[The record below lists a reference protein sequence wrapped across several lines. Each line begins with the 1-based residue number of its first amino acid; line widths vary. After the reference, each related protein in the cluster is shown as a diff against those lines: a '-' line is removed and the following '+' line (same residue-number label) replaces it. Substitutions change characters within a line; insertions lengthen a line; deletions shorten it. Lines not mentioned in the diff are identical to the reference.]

1 MDKKWKISLIVGAC
15 VLTVATI
22 IFFVVKGATSD
33 ERKAPG
39 ELHVVE
45 VNNGA
50 SSTEASN
57 SVASVDV
64 DGKTNDGKSN
74 NGTNTETK
82 TKSAKEIASE
92 YLKKFDDSKFYDGLS
107 NERIEELTKARH
119 IEEAIK
125 LKSTLV
131 ISRHPQNE
139 KDDDQYTHAIIVDKN
154 LQADKEVNY
163 DGVKN
168 GILDKLHKAYNDLAK
183 MSKTS
188 ASAFDIEGIANDY
201 FYRVQNGVMSF
212 IRWSGNDWK
221 MDDSSL
227 KVYQYDG
234 DVYQYTIAWKK
245 DGKVMGYMMGTYY
258 NTPKTTELVSFSM
271 TQAGSES
278 NYAQRERGAI
288 K

>member
-33 ERKAPG
+33 EKKAPG

-50 SSTEASN
+50 SSTEVSN
-57 SVASVDV
+57 SVANVEL
-64 DGKTNDGKSN
+64 DGKST
-74 NGTNTETK
+74 TNTEGKTEK
-82 TKSAKEIASE
+82 TKSAKELASE
-92 YLKKFDDSKFYDGLS
+92 YLRKFDDSKFYDGLS

-163 DGVKN
+163 NGVKN
-168 GILDKLHKAYNDLAK
+168 GILDNLHKAYNDLAK

-188 ASAFDIEGIANDY
+188 ASAFDMEGIANDY

-212 IRWSGNDWK
+212 IIWSGNDWK

-245 DGKVMGYMMGTYY
+245 DGKVMGYMLGTYY
-258 NTPKTTELVSFSM
+258 NTPKATELVSFSM
-271 TQAGSES
+271 TQAGSEN
-278 NYAQRERGAI
+278 NYAQKERGAI

>member
-15 VLTVATI
+15 VLIVATI

-33 ERKAPG
+33 EKKAPG

-50 SSTEASN
+50 SSTEVSN
-57 SVASVDV
+57 SVANVEL
-64 DGKTNDGKSN
+64 DGKST
-74 NGTNTETK
+74 TNTEGKTEK
-82 TKSAKEIASE
+82 TKSAKELASE
-92 YLKKFDDSKFYDGLS
+92 YLRKFDDSKFYDGLS

-163 DGVKN
+163 NGVKN

-188 ASAFDIEGIANDY
+188 ASAFDMEGIANDY

-212 IRWSGNDWK
+212 IIWSGNDWT

-258 NTPKTTELVSFSM
+258 NTPKATELVSFSM
-271 TQAGSES
+271 TQAGSEN
-278 NYAQRERGAI
+278 NYAQKERGAI
-288 K
+288 KK

>member
-1 MDKKWKISLIVGAC
+1 MSKKWKISLIVGAC
-15 VLTVATI
+15 VLIVATI

-33 ERKAPG
+33 EKKAPG

-50 SSTEASN
+50 SSTEVSN
-57 SVASVDV
+57 SVANVEL
-64 DGKTNDGKSN
+64 DGKST
-74 NGTNTETK
+74 TNTEGKTEK
-82 TKSAKEIASE
+82 TKSAKELASE
-92 YLKKFDDSKFYDGLS
+92 YLRKFDDSKFYDGLS

-258 NTPKTTELVSFSM
+258 NTPRATELVSFSM
-271 TQAGSES
+271 TQAGSEN
-278 NYAQRERGAI
+278 NYAQKERGAI
-288 K
+288 KK

>member
-1 MDKKWKISLIVGAC
+1 MSKKWKISLIVGAC

-33 ERKAPG
+33 EKKAPG

-45 VNNGA
+45 VNIGA
-50 SSTEASN
+50 SSTEVSN
-57 SVASVDV
+57 SVANVEL
-64 DGKTNDGKSN
+64 DGKST
-74 NGTNTETK
+74 TNTEGKTEK
-82 TKSAKEIASE
+82 TKSAKELASE
-92 YLKKFDDSKFYDGLS
+92 YLRKFDDSKFYDGLS

-163 DGVKN
+163 NGVKN

-188 ASAFDIEGIANDY
+188 ASAFDMEGIANDY

-212 IRWSGNDWK
+212 IIWSGNDWT

-258 NTPKTTELVSFSM
+258 NTPKATELVSFSM
-271 TQAGSES
+271 TQAGSEN
-278 NYAQRERGAI
+278 NYARKERGAI
-288 K
+288 KK

>member
-1 MDKKWKISLIVGAC
+1 MSKKWKISLIVGAC

-33 ERKAPG
+33 EKKAPG

-50 SSTEASN
+50 SSTEVSN
-57 SVASVDV
+57 SVANVEL
-64 DGKTNDGKSN
+64 DGKST
-74 NGTNTETK
+74 TNTEGKTEK
-82 TKSAKEIASE
+82 TKSAKELASE
-92 YLKKFDDSKFYDGLS
+92 YLRKFDDSKFYDGLS

-163 DGVKN
+163 NGVKN

-188 ASAFDIEGIANDY
+188 ASAFDMEGIANDY

-212 IRWSGNDWK
+212 IIWSGNDWT

-258 NTPKTTELVSFSM
+258 NTPKATELVSFSM
-271 TQAGSES
+271 TQAGSEN
-278 NYAQRERGAI
+278 NYAQKERGAI
-288 K
+288 KK

>member
-1 MDKKWKISLIVGAC
+1 MSKKWKISLIVGAC

-22 IFFVVKGATSD
+22 IFFVVKGATSSD
-33 ERKAPG
+33 KKAPG

-57 SVASVDV
+57 SVANVEV
-64 DGKTNDGKSN
+64 DGKST
-74 NGTNTETK
+74 TNTESKTEK

-107 NERIEELTKARH
+107 NERIEALTKARH

-125 LKSTLV
+125 VKSTLV

-139 KDDDQYTHAIIVDKN
+139 KDDDQYTHAIVIDKN
-154 LQADKEVNY
+154 LQADKEVSY

-168 GILDKLHKAYNDLAK
+168 GILDKLHKAYDDLAK

-188 ASAFDIEGIANDY
+188 ASAFDMEGIANDY

-212 IRWSGNDWK
+212 IIWSGNDWK
-221 MDDSSL
+221 LDDSSL
-227 KVYQYDG
+227 KVYQYDN

-258 NTPKTTELVSFSM
+258 NTPKSTELVSFSM
-271 TQAGSES
+271 TQAGSED
-278 NYAQRERGAI
+278 NYAQKERGAI
-288 K
+288 KK

>member
-1 MDKKWKISLIVGAC
+1 MSKKWKISLIVGAC
-15 VLTVATI
+15 VLTIATI
-22 IFFVVKGATSD
+22 IFFVVKGATSSD
-33 ERKAPG
+33 KKAPG

-57 SVASVDV
+57 SVANVEV
-64 DGKTNDGKSN
+64 DGKST
-74 NGTNTETK
+74 TNTESKTEK

-107 NERIEELTKARH
+107 NERIEALTKARH

-125 LKSTLV
+125 VKSTLV

-139 KDDDQYTHAIIVDKN
+139 KDDDQYTHAIVIDKN

-188 ASAFDIEGIANDY
+188 ASAFDMEGIANDY

-212 IRWSGNDWK
+212 IIWSGNDWK

-227 KVYQYDG
+227 TVYQYDN

-258 NTPKTTELVSFSM
+258 NTPKSTELVSFSM
-271 TQAGSES
+271 TQAGSED
-278 NYAQRERGAI
+278 NYAQKERGAI
-288 K
+288 KK

>member
-1 MDKKWKISLIVGAC
+1 MSKKWKISLIVGAC
-15 VLTVATI
+15 VLIVATI

-33 ERKAPG
+33 EKKAPG

-50 SSTEASN
+50 SSTEVSN
-57 SVASVDV
+57 SVANVEL
-64 DGKTNDGKSN
+64 DGKST
-74 NGTNTETK
+74 TNTEGKTEK
-82 TKSAKEIASE
+82 TKSAKELASE
-92 YLKKFDDSKFYDGLS
+92 YLRKFDDSKFYDGLS

-188 ASAFDIEGIANDY
+188 ASAFDMEGIANDY

>member
-1 MDKKWKISLIVGAC
+1 MSKKWKISLIVGAC

-22 IFFVVKGATSD
+22 IFFVVKGATSSD
-33 ERKAPG
+33 KKAPG

-57 SVASVDV
+57 SVANVEV
-64 DGKTNDGKSN
+64 DGKST
-74 NGTNTETK
+74 TNTESKTEK

-107 NERIEELTKARH
+107 NERIEALTKARH

-125 LKSTLV
+125 VKSTLV

-139 KDDDQYTHAIIVDKN
+139 KDDDQYTHAIVIDKN

-188 ASAFDIEGIANDY
+188 ASAFDMEGIANDY

-212 IRWSGNDWK
+212 IIWSGNDWK

-227 KVYQYDG
+227 KVYQYDN

-258 NTPKTTELVSFSM
+258 NTPKSTELVLFSM
-271 TQAGSES
+271 TQAGSED
-278 NYAQRERGAI
+278 NYAQKERGAI
-288 K
+288 KK

>member
-1 MDKKWKISLIVGAC
+1 MSKKWKISLIVGAC
-15 VLTVATI
+15 VLTIAAI
-22 IFFVVKGATSD
+22 IFFVVKGATSSD
-33 ERKAPG
+33 KKAPG

-57 SVASVDV
+57 SVANVEV
-64 DGKTNDGKSN
+64 DGKST
-74 NGTNTETK
+74 TNTESKTEK

-107 NERIEELTKARH
+107 NERIEALTKARH

-125 LKSTLV
+125 VKSTLV

-139 KDDDQYTHAIIVDKN
+139 KDDDQYTHAIVIDKN

-188 ASAFDIEGIANDY
+188 ASAFDMEGIANDY

-212 IRWSGNDWK
+212 IIWSGNDWK

-227 KVYQYDG
+227 TVYQYDN

-258 NTPKTTELVSFSM
+258 NTPKSTELVSFSM
-271 TQAGSES
+271 TQAGSED
-278 NYAQRERGAI
+278 NYAQKERGAI
-288 K
+288 KK